1 MDPTSG
7 VQNRSLPCRTH
18 QQKQPFSTLPCLTPM
33 DIRSLCKCNSGCSD
47 GADGEA
53 IHLSRSSRGGGS
65 STSSSVASVV
75 PPPPSGP
82 NHAKQRWRELWTK
95 LKKEKSR
102 VPTEGHVPYDFYNY
116 SQNFDQGIAWD
127 EAENLSRSFSVRFA
141 DPASKIYAKKR
152 AVK

>member
-1 MDPTSG
+1 
-7 VQNRSLPCRTH
+7 
-18 QQKQPFSTLPCLTPM
+18 M
-33 DIRSLCKCNSGCSD
+33 DIRSLCKCNSGCSG

-53 IHLSRSSRGGGS
+53 VHLGRSSRGGS
-65 STSSSVASVV
+65 STSSSVASV
-75 PPPPSGP
+75 PPPPSGS
-82 NHAKQRWRELWTK
+82 NHVKQRWRELWTK

-141 DPASKIYAKKR
+141 DPACKVYAKKR
-152 AVK
+152 VVK